1 MALLMT
7 RAPRQV
13 RSILLASLAATLLA
27 SLVLVH
33 SASSQERYRADTV
46 KAAFLYRFAGYVEW
60 PKQALE
66 TDHFTIA
73 ILGSTEVASE
83 LEKLLP
89 ERRIKNLPGRVRQVH
104 RLRDVGTPHI
114 LYIAAGHRENLRVVT
129 DTLGSKSILIVTDDA
144 EGLDHG
150 SADRRVRF
158 EISVTAAH
166 KAQLRI
172 GAELLSVAARVRGAP
187 ERADAL
193 CDACLCS
200 EQICLAATP

>member
-1 MALLMT
+1 LL
-7 RAPRQV
+7 
-13 RSILLASLAATLLA
+13 
-27 SLVLVH
+27 LVH
-33 SASSQERYRADTV
+33 SASSQERYRADTI

-89 ERRIKNLPGRVRQVH
+89 ERRIKNLPGRVRQVQ

-129 DTLGSKSILIVTDDA
+129 DALGSKSILIVTDDA

-150 SADRRVRF
+150 SIINFLSADRRVRF
-158 EISVTAAH
+158 EISVTAAQR
-166 KAQLRI
+166 AQLKV

-193 CDACLCS
+193 CEACSCS
-200 EQICLAATP
+200 EQECLAAAP